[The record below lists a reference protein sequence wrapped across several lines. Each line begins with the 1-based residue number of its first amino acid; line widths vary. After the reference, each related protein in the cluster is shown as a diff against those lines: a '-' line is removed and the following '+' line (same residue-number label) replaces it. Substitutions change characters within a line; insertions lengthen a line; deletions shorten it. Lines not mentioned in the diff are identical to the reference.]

1 MAAAQR
7 PRGGRE
13 GHARGARGPRLRD
26 GEKKE
31 AGGGGGGR
39 VPVPVPLASTC
50 SSCRREGSSGGRTW
64 REVSSGGLE
73 GEPGGEDAM
82 RETDRPARL
91 PAQPLRISRRR
102 WLAPPAPPP
111 RRERLRRPFHRDR
124 YAGGEQGKRKGRG
137 KAQPPSR
144 RAEPAGEREADT
156 HPAAALPAHATPAD
170 TYQPYSPPPRV
181 RDNGLTRSPRPR
193 LAPPGPAPGR
203 VGGRIKRGGARF
215 WRALAAGPTCGPG
228 RGREELPTSNSRK
241 WPKQKEKNSDSRDRM
256 MKDCS
261 HPRGPLIHEEHV
273 VFQRPVQTPR
283 QAVMT

>member
-1 MAAAQR
+1 MRCERLTVPPAFPLSPFASPAAADWHR
-7 PRGGRE
+7 P
-13 GHARGARGPRLRD
+13 PRLR
-26 GEKKE
+26 GGSAC
-31 AGGGGGGR
+31 AGPSIGTGTQGGSRGR
-39 VPVPVPLASTC
+39 E
-50 SSCRREGSSGGRTW
+50 REGGKRS
-64 REVSSGGLE
+64 
-73 GEPGGEDAM
+73 
-82 RETDRPARL
+82 RP
-91 PAQPLRISRRR
+91 PAQPS
-102 WLAPPAPPP
+102 
-111 RRERLRRPFHRDR
+111 
-124 YAGGEQGKRKGRG
+124 
-137 KAQPPSR
+137 